1 MNDFNY
7 DLVIGLLD
15 EYSEML
21 KVVRDSEH
29 ELIKSDDEVKVE
41 HLEQIGKMARRKMID
56 FEREYIKEKS
66 PWRMM

>member
-7 DLVIGLLD
+7 NLLIGLLD

-41 HLEQIGKMARRKMID
+41 HLEQIGKMASAIILGAHIRRGKRNGT
-56 FEREYIKEKS
+56 E
-66 PWRMM
+66 